1 MKKIKKIVLIVV
13 LGFVVVLAAGITYLN
28 IGMNEGKKVIVGSID
43 VSQIADGSYVG
54 SYKNNRWSNEV
65 KVTVRNHRITAIKVE
80 KAVLIEQADVTEKLI
95 SDVLAAQ
102 NTDVEIVSGATV
114 TGKAYLKSI
123 ENALSAK

>member
-13 LGFVVVLAAGITYLN
+13 IGFVVVLAAGITYLN

-65 KVTVRNHRITAIKVE
+65 KVTVMNHRITAIKVE
-80 KAVLIEQADVTEKLI
+80 KTVLVEQADVTEKLI
-95 SDVLAAQ
+95 SDVLDAQ

>member
-13 LGFVVVLAAGITYLN
+13 IGFVVVLAAGITYLN

-54 SYKNNRWSNEV
+54 SYKNKRWSNEV
-65 KVTVRNHRITAIKVE
+65 KVTVVNHRITAIKVE
-80 KAVLIEQADVTEKLI
+80 KTVLVEQADVTEKLI

>member
-28 IGMNEGKKVIVGSID
+28 IGMNEGKKVIIGSID

-54 SYKNNRWSNEV
+54 SYKNSRWSNEV
-65 KVTVRNHRITAIKVE
+65 KVTVMNHRITAIKVE
-80 KAVLIEQADVTEKLI
+80 KTVLIEQADVTEKLI